1 MQQVA
6 NNKTD
11 DYIVQVVDNLIRLPK
26 ISEADL
32 DKAEREI
39 RALEMLSRKYPSRFF
54 DECFSGGFSHFEV
67 EDILL
72 MPFKNIA
79 AKRAGS

>member
-1 MQQVA
+1 LQQVA

-11 DYIVQVVDNLIRLPK
+11 DYIVEVVDNLIRLPK

-39 RALEMLSRKYPSRFF
+39 RALEMLACLTKIPNPGFTCMLFQEVSVILKSRISY
-54 DECFSGGFSHFEV
+54 
-67 EDILL
+67 
-72 MPFKNIA
+72 
-79 AKRAGS
+79 